1 MCVCGMCGVYVYVWA
16 ECVVCMCV
24 CVWCVH
30 VYCVVP
36 VCLERLL
43 CMLCVCVCVV
53 CACVWYVHRAVW
65 CAYACMFC
73 AYVHVCGV
81 CMVCVCVCLCTCVCV
96 CVCGVGLGTESNSE
110 LLPGPLP
117 GSLAKP
123 CTQHPSASLCRLFL
137 LSRLSSPERRA
148 TDGLQQAPSE
158 GQDAPPQHRRGKLW
172 GAAGRACPRAVSRL
186 CAGAHSPAGP
196 CRRPEGW
203 DVCRW
208 HCLGS
213 SASVSQK

>member
-1 MCVCGMCGVYVYVWA
+1 MFGAFVVYAVCMCMCSVCL
-16 ECVVCMCV
+16 CVVCASCCV
-24 CVWCVH
+24 VCICMYVLRICACVWCV
-30 VYCVVP
+30 Y
-36 VCLERLL
+36 
-43 CMLCVCVCVV
+43 
-53 CACVWYVHRAVW
+53 
-65 CAYACMFC
+65 
-73 AYVHVCGV
+73 GV
-81 CMVCVCVCLCTCVCV
+81 LCVCLCTCVCV
-96 CVCGVGLGTESNSE
+96 CVWCGVGDESNSE

-123 CTQHPSASLCRLFL
+123 CTQHPPASLCRLFL